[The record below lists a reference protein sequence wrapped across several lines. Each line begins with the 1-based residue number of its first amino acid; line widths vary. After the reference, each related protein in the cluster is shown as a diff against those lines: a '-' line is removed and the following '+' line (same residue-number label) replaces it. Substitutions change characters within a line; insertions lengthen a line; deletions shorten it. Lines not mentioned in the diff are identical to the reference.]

1 MAEPKI
7 GSPRP
12 KAANGNHGSEKTSN
26 KQSKLW
32 QMLALAKEVAKD
44 VDAIQD
50 YEKTVEGRRA
60 LELELEAKNADN
72 QRLRELN
79 EKVLREFTDHKAQAI
94 TKTETLFGEF
104 EQKYKTYESNKVAVE
119 TMEKEVVQM
128 KEKLEVSEQ
137 SQKSKTTEVGKLKQ
151 QLKAAET
158 NAKSQSA
165 EIKEMNAE
173 CEIHRSRMQTSIAE
187 RDACKTKLMLAQGD
201 LGEDLLHDYGPD
213 GLRTLGL
220 DLKALSKKCHAFV
233 VEYFNDPDG
242 AADSASEIQDL
253 KTQFPKIP
261 LTTLTTRPAAQMR
274 CAVAEAVI
282 AAIMTSQIFVPFYLP
297 SDLRA
302 AASTLLHIFGDDE
315 RRRTVYR
322 CQILRSMTDAEEVAR
337 VQEDIVR
344 KASNEV
350 RSTLHPLV
358 VAFKQAGF
366 YNAVPTLFRE
376 ALTLWADVQRSRDL
390 ITAEAPDMNEVQP
403 PSKYDEYDQN
413 GGAAVSSPKGHKGP
427 KATIAAVLFPQ
438 VATREDLI
446 FNGMA
451 LWSNQSA
458 LAAAAQETPTN
469 GTANGEAMKQA
480 AARRRSVVSP
490 TRRSGISD

>member
-1 MAEPKI
+1 
-7 GSPRP
+7 
-12 KAANGNHGSEKTSN
+12 
-26 KQSKLW
+26 
-32 QMLALAKEVAKD
+32 
-44 VDAIQD
+44 
-50 YEKTVEGRRA
+50 
-60 LELELEAKNADN
+60 
-72 QRLRELN
+72 
-79 EKVLREFTDHKAQAI
+79 
-94 TKTETLFGEF
+94 
-104 EQKYKTYESNKVAVE
+104 
-119 TMEKEVVQM
+119 
-128 KEKLEVSEQ
+128 
-137 SQKSKTTEVGKLKQ
+137 
-151 QLKAAET
+151 
-158 NAKSQSA
+158 
-165 EIKEMNAE
+165 
-173 CEIHRSRMQTSIAE
+173 
-187 RDACKTKLMLAQGD
+187 
-201 LGEDLLHDYGPD
+201 
-213 GLRTLGL
+213 
-220 DLKALSKKCHAFV
+220 
-233 VEYFNDPDG
+233 
-242 AADSASEIQDL
+242 
-253 KTQFPKIP
+253 
-261 LTTLTTRPAAQMR
+261 MR

-469 GTANGEAMKQA
+469 GTANGTANGEAMKQA

>member
-1 MAEPKI
+1 MAEPKA
-7 GSPRP
+7 
-12 KAANGNHGSEKTSN
+12 KATNGNHGNHASEKAAPT

-32 QMLALAKEVAKD
+32 QLLALAKEVTKD

-50 YEKTVEGRRA
+50 YEKSVEGRRA
-60 LELELEAKNADN
+60 LELELEAKSGES

-79 EKVLREFTDHKAQAI
+79 DKVMREFSDYKLQANA
-94 TKTETLFGEF
+94 KTATLFAEF

-119 TMEKEVVQM
+119 TMEKEVVEM
-128 KEKLEVSEQ
+128 REKLEASEAA
-137 SQKSKTTEVGKLKQ
+137 QKNKAGEVGKLKHRLQ
-151 QLKAAET
+151 AAET
-158 NAKSQSA
+158 NAKSQVA

-187 RDACKTKLMLAQGD
+187 LDACKTKLSLAQGD
-201 LGEDLLHDYGPD
+201 LGEGLLRDYGPE

-220 DLKALSKKCHAFV
+220 DLKALSKKCHALV

-242 AADSASEIQDL
+242 AEDSAHEIQDL
-253 KTQFPKIP
+253 KARFPKIP
-261 LTTLTTRPAAQMR
+261 LTTMTTRPAAQMR

-282 AAIMTSQIFVPFYLP
+282 AEILTNQIFVPFYLANE
-297 SDLRA
+297 LRA
-302 AASTLLHIFGDDE
+302 AASTLLNIFGDDE

-322 CQILRSMTDAEEVAR
+322 VQILRSMTDAEEVAR
-337 VQEDIVR
+337 IQEDIVR

-366 YNAVPTLFRE
+366 YNAVPALFRE
-376 ALTLWADVQRSRDL
+376 ALALWADVQRSREL
-390 ITAEAPDMNEVQP
+390 ITAEAPDASEAPP
-403 PSKYDEYDQN
+403 PSKYDEYDQGS
-413 GGAAVSSPKGHKGP
+413 GGAAVKAGKGSKP
-427 KATIAAVLFPQ
+427 TIAAVLFPQ

-451 LWSNQSA
+451 LWSNQGA
-458 LAAAAQETPTN
+458 LAAAELETPAN
-469 GTANGEAMKQA
+469 GANGESSKIAT
-480 AARRRSVVSP
+480 ARRRAMS
-490 TRRSGISD
+490 

>member
-7 GSPRP
+7 
-12 KAANGNHGSEKTSN
+12 KATNGNHGSEKTS
-26 KQSKLW
+26 KQQSKLW
-32 QMLALAKEVAKD
+32 QMLALAKEVTKD

-50 YEKTVEGRRA
+50 YEKSVEGRRA

-79 EKVLREFTDHKAQAI
+79 EKVLREFTDHKAQANA
-94 TKTETLFGEF
+94 KTETLFGEF
-104 EQKYKTYESNKVAVE
+104 EQKYKTYESNKAAVE
-119 TMEKEVVQM
+119 TMEKEVVKM
-128 KEKLEVSEQ
+128 KEKLEASETT
-137 SQKSKTTEVGKLKQ
+137 QKSKTSEVGKLKQ

-158 NAKSQSA
+158 NAKSQTA

-173 CEIHRSRMQTSIAE
+173 CEIHRTRMQTSIAE
-187 RDACKTKLMLAQGD
+187 RDACKTKLSLAQSD
-201 LGEDLLHDYGPD
+201 LGEDIWRDYGPD

-220 DLKALSKKCHAFV
+220 DLKALSKKCHALV
-233 VEYFNDPDG
+233 VEYFNDLDG
-242 AADSASEIQDL
+242 AEDSASEIQDL
-253 KTQFPKIP
+253 KARFPKIP
-261 LTTLTTRPAAQMR
+261 LTTLTTRSAAQMR

-282 AAIMTSQIFVPFYLP
+282 ADIMMTQIFVPFYLP

-302 AASTLLHIFGDDE
+302 AASTLLDIFGDDE

-322 CQILRSMTDAEEVAR
+322 CQILRSMTDVEEVAR

-376 ALTLWADVQRSRDL
+376 ALALWAEVQRSRDL
-390 ITAEAPDMNEVQP
+390 ITADLPDMNEVQP
-403 PSKYDEYDQN
+403 PSKYEEYDQN
-413 GGAAVSSPKGHKGP
+413 GGSPAPSPKGSKGA

-451 LWSNQSA
+451 LWSNQAA

-469 GTANGEAMKQA
+469 GAANGESMKQA

-490 TRRSGISD
+490 ESPFRSNSWKE